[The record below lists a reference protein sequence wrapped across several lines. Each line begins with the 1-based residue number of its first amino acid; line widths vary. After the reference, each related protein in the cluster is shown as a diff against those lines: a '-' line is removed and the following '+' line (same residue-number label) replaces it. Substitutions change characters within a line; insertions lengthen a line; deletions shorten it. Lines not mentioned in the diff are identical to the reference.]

1 MHKDS
6 FSNRS
11 RNLNA
16 GVKREGKISW
26 NTSVLDNW
34 KNTFG
39 FNRNSKVW
47 ETKYC
52 FQGLWALT
60 LKQQMYGKNDK
71 DRETCVEY
79 TGCRPQVPQVGQRRR

>member
-52 FQGLWALT
+52 FQELWELT
-60 LKQQMYGKNDK
+60 LKQQNEMFIKGSIGNNVCWGKVLVFKTTIN
-71 DRETCVEY
+71 Y
-79 TGCRPQVPQVGQRRR
+79 L